1 LGLLLAR
8 AERLGPA
15 EGHFRAILRLVPA
28 DADAHANLGN
38 VLLLGGRPR
47 EAIACYEQ
55 SLRLRPADDRTR
67 ENLQLAREGL
77 R

>member
-1 LGLLLAR
+1 
-8 AERLGPA
+8 
-15 EGHFRAILRLVPA
+15 LRLVPA